1 MVAVLG
7 IVVVALLVIMIEVP
21 SLLKNGQKKELW
33 IFSFLL
39 VLGLGVSIAHSM
51 HVKLPNPI
59 DWIIQIYRPASE
71 MLKNAF
77 K

>member
-7 IVVVALLVIMIEVP
+7 IVIVAFLVIMIEVP
-21 SLLKNGQKKELW
+21 SLMKKRQRKELW

-39 VLGLGVSIAHSM
+39 VLGVGISIAHSM
-51 HVKLPNPI
+51 HVMLPNPI
-59 DWIIQIYRPASE
+59 DWIIQLYRPASE
-71 MLKNAF
+71 MLDNAL

>member
-7 IVVVALLVIMIEVP
+7 LVVVALLVIMIEVP
-21 SLLKNGQKKELW
+21 SLLKNGQRKEIW

-39 VLGLGVSIAHSM
+39 VLGVGISIAHIM
-51 HVKLPNPI
+51 HVKVPNPL
-59 DWIIQIYRPASE
+59 DWIIQLYRPASE
-71 MLKNAF
+71 MLDNAL